1 MKNDHRV
8 AFNVRLNLNKPA
20 HRLAWEFLQ
29 SRRTSYSETCVAAI
43 NAMAESEALVEVKR
57 AIGGIVREAV
67 ADALRQMFMTMM
79 PAVTDSQTDSGVLS
93 DDDFDIADEF
103 MNSL

>member
-1 MKNDHRV
+1 M

-20 HRLAWEFLQ
+20 HRQAWECLQ
-29 SRRTSYSETCVAAI
+29 SRSTSYSETCVAAI
-43 NAMAESEALVEVKR
+43 NALEESVYLAEVKR
-57 AIGGIVREAV
+57 AIGGIVRDAV
-67 ADALRQMFMTMM
+67 ADVFRQMPMTAM
-79 PAVTDSQTDSGVLS
+79 PTASDNQTDGGILS

>member
-1 MKNDHRV
+1 MKNESLV
-8 AFNVRLNLNKPA
+8 AFNVRLNLNKLA
-20 HRLAWEFLQ
+20 HRQAWEYLQ

-43 NAMAESEALVEVKR
+43 NVMADSEAFVEVKR
-57 AIGGIVREAV
+57 AIGGIVRDAV
-67 ADALRQMFMTMM
+67 ADVLRQIPMTAL
-79 PAVTDSQTDSGVLS
+79 PAAIDNPNDGSILS

>member
-1 MKNDHRV
+1 MQNEHRA

-20 HRLAWEFLQ
+20 HRRAWECLQ
-29 SRRTSYSETCVAAI
+29 TRDTSYSETCVAAI
-43 NAMAESEALVEVKR
+43 NAMAYGEVVAKVKSAL
-57 AIGGIVREAV
+57 GGIIRDAV
-67 ADALRQMFMTMM
+67 TEALRQMPMTMM
-79 PAVTDSQTDSGVLS
+79 PAETDTSTNDGILS

>member
-1 MKNDHRV
+1 MKNESRI
-8 AFNVRLNLNKPA
+8 AFNVRLNLNKPV
-20 HRLAWEFLQ
+20 HRQAWEYLQ

-43 NAMAESEALVEVKR
+43 NAMADNEALAEVKR
-57 AIGGIVREAV
+57 VIDGIVRDAV
-67 ADALRQMFMTMM
+67 ADVFRQIPMTAL
-79 PAVTDSQTDSGVLS
+79 PAAIDNPNGGSILS